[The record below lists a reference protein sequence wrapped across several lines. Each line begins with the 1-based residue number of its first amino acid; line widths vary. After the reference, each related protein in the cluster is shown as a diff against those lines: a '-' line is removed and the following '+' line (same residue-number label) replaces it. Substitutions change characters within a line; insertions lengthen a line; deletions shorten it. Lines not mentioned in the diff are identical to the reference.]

1 MRRLRIGVVGAGMI
15 GRRHVATIEASG
27 DAELCGVADLLPADD
42 PYVRS
47 LRAPYFASH
56 RELLA
61 ATKPDAVVIASPN
74 RLHVQM
80 GVDCARA
87 GVHMLV
93 EKPIADTVELACELL
108 REAKRAGVRIL
119 VGHHRR
125 HHAQAQEARRIV
137 AEGRLGRLV
146 GASLLWAA
154 RKPDPYFEAAWRR
167 TAGGGP
173 VLINLIHEIDMLR
186 FLAGE
191 IASVSG
197 LASRAVRGFEV
208 EDTAAAMLAFENG
221 ALGTI
226 LCSDAAASPWTI
238 EQGLGESPTFPYS
251 GENAYRLVGTAGSLE
266 FPVLRA
272 WSYTDAARADWTGP
286 IAALPAKSFDRDP
299 YVEQLRHLCAMI
311 GGREAPL
318 VSGADG
324 ARTLAATLAVHESA
338 RTHAPVDLARDYA
351 AIDSAEG

>member
-74 RLHVQM
+74 RLHVPM

-146 GASLLWAA
+146 PDRVRGAQESLAA
-154 RKPDPYFEAAWRR
+154 MGALRTVELLSREEKNGERR
-167 TAGGGP
+167 LRYRATYERG
-173 VLINLIHEIDMLR
+173 VL
-186 FLAGE
+186 
-191 IASVSG
+191 SVS
-197 LASRAVRGFEV
+197 A
-208 EDTAAAMLAFENG
+208 
-221 ALGTI
+221 TI
-226 LCSDAAASPWTI
+226 TPKSLVAGMRMVPE
-238 EQGLGESPTFPYS
+238 EQP
-251 GENAYRLVGTAGSLE
+251 
-266 FPVLRA
+266 
-272 WSYTDAARADWTGP
+272 
-286 IAALPAKSFDRDP
+286 
-299 YVEQLRHLCAMI
+299 
-311 GGREAPL
+311 
-318 VSGADG
+318 
-324 ARTLAATLAVHESA
+324 
-338 RTHAPVDLARDYA
+338 
-351 AIDSAEG
+351 